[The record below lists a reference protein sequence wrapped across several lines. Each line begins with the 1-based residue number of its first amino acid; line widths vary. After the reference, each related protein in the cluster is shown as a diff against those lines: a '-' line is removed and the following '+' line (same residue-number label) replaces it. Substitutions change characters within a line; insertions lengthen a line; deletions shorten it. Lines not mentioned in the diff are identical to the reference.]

1 MATALSAAA
10 QPFAPKEGPV
20 GIARRL
26 MQGLRVD
33 NAEQAA
39 GLVASFDL
47 TTPAAADGV
56 AAEVGGRPG
65 DPGGWAGPVFLL

>member
-1 MATALSAAA
+1 MTAALSAAA
-10 QPFAPKEGPV
+10 QPFTPKEGPV
-20 GIARRL
+20 VIARHL

-47 TTPAAADGV
+47 SAPAAADGV
-56 AAEVGGRPG
+56 AAEVGGRHG
-65 DPGGWAGPVFLL
+65 DPGGWAGPVF